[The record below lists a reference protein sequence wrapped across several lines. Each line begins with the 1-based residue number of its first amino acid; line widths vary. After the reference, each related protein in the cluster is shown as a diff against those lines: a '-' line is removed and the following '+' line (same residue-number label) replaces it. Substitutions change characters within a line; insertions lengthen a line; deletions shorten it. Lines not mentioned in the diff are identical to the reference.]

1 MANLIQDWMTTEVIT
16 TTSDETI
23 IQADE
28 ILREYG
34 IRRLPVVND
43 RGKVVGIITKGDVRE
58 AKPSDASSLS
68 IWEINY
74 LVAKLKVRD
83 VMTNNVLTVLPTDEI
98 EEAADV
104 MLNNKVSGLPVVT
117 EGGELVGTNMSLM
130 VLRYPDGDVAAI

>member
-117 EGGELVGTNMSLM
+117 EGGELVGMITE
-130 VLRYPDGDVAAI
+130 